1 LSSMITVALVGAD
14 GSGKTTVSRRLL
26 ESLPLP
32 SKYYYMGV
40 NSNSGNLVLPTTQ
53 ILRKIRRARGIKPRY
68 GPPDPDRVKAPSK
81 NRIIRWALSLKS
93 LLGMINQMAE
103 EWVRQGVV
111 WYYQRRGYIIL
122 LDRHI
127 FFDCYAHEIA
137 GDGTDRPLHK
147 RLHGWMLKH
156 FFPKPDLVICLDA
169 PAEVLVHRKVEGSLA
184 LRERRRQEY
193 LELSNVVNNFAIV
206 DAAQSEDEV
215 TRRIA
220 DIILNFYLARI
231 GKPATSQ

>member
-1 LSSMITVALVGAD
+1 MITVALVGAD

-32 SKYYYMGV
+32 SKYLYMGV

-68 GPPDPDRVKAPSK
+68 GPPDPARVKAPPK
-81 NRIIRWALSLKS
+81 NRVLHWLLILKS
-93 LLGMINQMAE
+93 LVGMINQMAE
-103 EWVRQGVV
+103 EWLRQGVL
-111 WYYQRRGYIIL
+111 WYYQRRGYVIL

-127 FFDCYAHEIA
+127 FLDCYAHEIA
-137 GDGTDRPLHK
+137 GDGIDRPLHK
-147 RLHGWMLKH
+147 RLHGWMLKNY
-156 FFPKPDLVICLDA
+156 FPKPDLVICLDA
-169 PAEVLVHRKVEGSLA
+169 PAEVLVDRKMEGTLE

-193 LELSNVVNNFAIV
+193 LDLSNVVDNFAIV

-215 TRRIA
+215 TRRTA
-220 DIILNFYLARI
+220 DIILNFYFARM
-231 GKPATSQ
+231 GRTVTSQ